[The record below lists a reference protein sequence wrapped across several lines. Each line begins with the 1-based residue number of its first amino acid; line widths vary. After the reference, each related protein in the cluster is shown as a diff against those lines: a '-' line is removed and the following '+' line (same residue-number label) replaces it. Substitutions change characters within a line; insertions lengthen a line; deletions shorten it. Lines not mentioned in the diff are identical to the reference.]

1 MTRARRPA
9 ILCEPALRLVPAT
22 TRVAGL
28 GSAAAGSQ
36 PGGSDTVAEAARGR
50 AQYAANRMSMWPNP
64 GDADRQVAWTREF
77 WSALEPLTTGGV
89 FVNFLGDEGQ
99 DRVRAAYGPATYE
112 RLLALKN
119 RYDPTNLF
127 RLNQNIKPAV

>member
-50 AQYAANRMSMWPNP
+50 AQYAANRDGSRLHWP
-64 GDADRQVAWTREF
+64 
-77 WSALEPLTTGGV
+77 TT
-89 FVNFLGDEGQ
+89 
-99 DRVRAAYGPATYE
+99 GPAT
-112 RLLALKN
+112 LLVPGLP
-119 RYDPTNLF
+119 R
-127 RLNQNIKPAV
+127 